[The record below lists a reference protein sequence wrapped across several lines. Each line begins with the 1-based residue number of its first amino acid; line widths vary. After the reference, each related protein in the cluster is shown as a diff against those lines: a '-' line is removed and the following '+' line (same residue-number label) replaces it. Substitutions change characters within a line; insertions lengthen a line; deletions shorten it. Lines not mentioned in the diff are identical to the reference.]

1 MQPPD
6 PHCGSPH
13 PPPGGASYTGNDPP
27 AALWAA
33 GTLRRFSTFFV
44 PQLGQ
49 AGVSRDVRMS
59 SSNSLSH
66 FWQVYS

>member
-1 MQPPD
+1 MQPPV

-13 PPPGGASYTGNDPP
+13 PPPDGASQTGNEPPP
-27 AALWAA
+27 ALCAA
-33 GTLRRFSTFFV
+33 GTLNRLTIFFV

-49 AGVSRDVRMS
+49 AAVSRDERIS